1 LKMSTRCNMS
11 LRDLKVALLTI
22 MLLLLSWCILTFI
35 VVIIKILVVLGLATV
50 VMGFY
55 LLTKLVR
62 SIFNGKEEEK

>member
-1 LKMSTRCNMS
+1 MS

>member
-1 LKMSTRCNMS
+1 MS

-22 MLLLLSWCILTFI
+22 MLLLISWCILTFI
-35 VVIIKILVVLGLATV
+35 VVIIKILVVIGLATV

>member
-1 LKMSTRCNMS
+1 
-11 LRDLKVALLTI
+11 

-35 VVIIKILVVLGLATV
+35 VVIIKILVVIGLATV

>member
-1 LKMSTRCNMS
+1 MS

-35 VVIIKILVVLGLATV
+35 VVIIKILVVIGLATV